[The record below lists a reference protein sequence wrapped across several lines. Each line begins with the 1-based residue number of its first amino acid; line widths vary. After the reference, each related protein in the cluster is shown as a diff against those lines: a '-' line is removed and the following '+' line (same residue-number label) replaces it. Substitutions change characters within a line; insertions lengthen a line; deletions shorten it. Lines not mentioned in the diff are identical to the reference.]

1 MGTGGDGLRWHRGR
15 FVLDIW
21 NSFFSNRGAMHWH
34 GLPREAVGSP
44 TQEGTRN
51 VQMWHLGT

>member
-1 MGTGGDGLRWHRGR
+1 MGTGGDGLRWHQGW
-15 FVLDIW
+15 FMLNIW
-21 NSFFSNRGAMHWH
+21 NSFFSNRGVMHWY

-51 VQMWHLGT
+51 VQMWHMGT